1 MIQPK
6 RERLG
11 ADTESVGKR
20 DGSMAGSMTGGQHGV
35 LVYKCTYTIF
45 LESSRVWPIITY
57 RTFIAQ
63 QCCTV
68 YLHYYPRRIALSMVL
83 LLMYTYHAAPDL
95 GRWLTVALPRGQAR
109 RASNVG
115 TLNRPPRRASQDKTT
130 PLFPPNNLHPIW
142 YFFLFISRGR
152 IIVFLYR
159 PGSFILF
166 VCAAN
171 GLTCHL
177 FGSRANPPMRTSR

>member
-1 MIQPK
+1 MRMIQPK

-11 ADTESVGKR
+11 ADTESVAKR
-20 DGSMAGSMTGGQHGV
+20 DGQHGGQHDGQHGV

-115 TLNRPPRRASQDKTT
+115 TLNRPPRRASQDKAT

-152 IIVFLYR
+152 IIVFFIDQ
-159 PGSFILF
+159 GHSFFSYVQLM
-166 VCAAN
+166 A
-171 GLTCHL
+171 
-177 FGSRANPPMRTSR
+177 